1 MAKDRS
7 MRASFHTNSYD
18 DTSIHDDQ
26 KIYLNELC
34 VVQYDYL
41 ESNVVGLLYKM
52 PQCAFR
58 LLQ

>member
-1 MAKDRS
+1 